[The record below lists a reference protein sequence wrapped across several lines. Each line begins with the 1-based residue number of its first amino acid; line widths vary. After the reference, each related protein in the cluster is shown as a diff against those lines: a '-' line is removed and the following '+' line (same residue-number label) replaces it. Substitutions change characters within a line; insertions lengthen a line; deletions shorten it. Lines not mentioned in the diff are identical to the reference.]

1 MQISQPDIVLSLPHR
16 IALSL
21 AMAILLASQ
30 SLWLPFVV
38 QPAFGQFTEDAL
50 TVELSPTGEARITE
64 EITPN
69 TTVPR
74 ISVAPISANIS
85 NLLAVDESNII
96 LRSVLTNNEIRIDT
110 LGAAHVTLTYD
121 AKVVNRTLDIW
132 DVSYTSVI
140 NSKIILPL
148 GSELLFVNSIPVD
161 IIENTVVMPP
171 GEVSLSYKT
180 RSATTDAFTI
190 SWEGKAYDV
199 GILSAAEI
207 RKVNFDQPSKSIVLG
222 LDSQE
227 PILVMIPRTLLG
239 GPYDVRAG
247 DGQPVQFKEYYQN
260 ASHSWIRVEPA
271 NADSIRIT
279 GTTVIPEFQF
289 SSVLMIGITISLV
302 ILLSFT
308 VGKKW
313 SSFYKNWGMKG

>member
-1 MQISQPDIVLSLPHR
+1 MVLSLQHR
-16 IALSL
+16 LALSL
-21 AMAILLASQ
+21 AMALLLTSQ
-30 SLWLPFVV
+30 SLWVPFVV
-38 QPAFGQFTEDAL
+38 HPVFGQFTEDAL
-50 TVELSPTGEARITE
+50 TVELSATGEARITE

-74 ISVAPISANIS
+74 IALAPISANVS

-110 LGAAHVTLTYD
+110 IGAAHVTLTYN
-121 AKVVNRTLDIW
+121 AEIVNRTLDIW
-132 DVSYTSVI
+132 NVEYTSVI
-140 NSKIILPL
+140 NSRIILPP

-161 IIENTVVMPP
+161 IVENAVVMPP
-171 GEVSLSYKT
+171 GEINLSYKT
-180 RSATTDAFTI
+180 RSATTGAFSV
-190 SWEGKAYDV
+190 SWNGTAYNV
-199 GILSAAEI
+199 GILSVAEI
-207 RKVNFDQPSKSIVLG
+207 PNVSFDQPSKSIVLG

-227 PILVMIPRTLLG
+227 PILVMIPRNLLG

-247 DGQPVQFKEYYQN
+247 NGQPVEFKEYYQN

-289 SSVLMIGITISLV
+289 SSLLVTGITISLV
-302 ILLSFT
+302 ILLSYT
-308 VGKKW
+308 IGRKW
-313 SSFYKNWGMKG
+313 TSFHKYWGVKG